1 MKIASKI
8 GKESSITFSGLLYG
22 NLNRYIYTA
31 MLARWVG
38 PEFLGIYSL
47 ANAVVL
53 LFEVIAKMGIE
64 TGVVRYIG
72 MLSLENDYEKIK
84 DIILSAFKMVFIF
97 SIFIMLISLLLSDY
111 LALTIFNG
119 SILLK
124 QAIIVFSL
132 TIPFNSLTLISAHAT
147 QGFKLLKYKTFVT
160 QFIKPTVLFASAFF
174 MIHFFVKTILHFS
187 YGYKSK
193 CSSAG

>member
-47 ANAVVL
+47 ANAIVL
-53 LFEVIAKMGIE
+53 LSEVIAKMGIE

-72 MLSLENDYEKIK
+72 MLSLEDDYEKIK

-111 LALTIFNG
+111 VALTIFNG

-160 QFIKPTVLFASAFF
+160 QFIKPTVLFVSAFF
-174 MIHFFVKTILHFS
+174 MIHFFSKDLTQKHPLHPA
-187 YGYKSK
+187 
-193 CSSAG
+193 SS

>member
-47 ANAVVL
+47 ANAIVL
-53 LFEVIAKMGIE
+53 LSEVIAKMGIE

-72 MLSLENDYEKIK
+72 MLSLEDDYEKIK

-97 SIFIMLISLLLSDY
+97 SIFIMIISLLLSDY
-111 LALTIFNG
+111 VALTIFNG
-119 SILLK
+119 NILLK

-132 TIPFNSLTLISAHAT
+132 TPLDI
-147 QGFKLLKYKTFVT
+147 
-160 QFIKPTVLFASAFF
+160 
-174 MIHFFVKTILHFS
+174 IHFLSVVYLLLSTLVYAKP
-187 YGYKSK
+187 KS
-193 CSSAG
+193 